1 MTMTLTAT
9 LTSLRMV
16 EGTSTPRASP
26 VRGRARQGT
35 MRAVEVFFLMM
46 GLWLVV
52 ALALGM
58 RRPRAFGGSALR
70 ARLDAVYGEPHE
82 LVRVSPEAFP
92 EADVE
97 FYDRAKAELERK
109 GYAMLGDV
117 EDLTLTRI
125 YPENRT
131 FVRLFVDAGRM
142 IRASVYHVH
151 PRGVVVSLLQVVQ
164 LFPRHLRVVE
174 LVSEIRGEFLVT
186 SNTHGVER
194 LEPPPE
200 AKVERLP
207 LATPLAEIV
216 GRHEKRVTEAVRAHP
231 ERAPATFESL
241 DDVLASIARAHVAMA
256 RHRQKVGG
264 LSRDELERLK
274 GRPLSATEEA
284 FLREVQGKQDG

>member
-1 MTMTLTAT
+1 MTRALA
-9 LTSLRMV
+9 
-16 EGTSTPRASP
+16 RAS
-26 VRGRARQGT
+26 GHNGD
-35 MRAVEVFFLMM
+35 VEVFFLMM

-52 ALALGM
+52 AIALGM
-58 RRPRAFGGSALR
+58 RRPRGFGGAALR

-82 LVRVSPEAFP
+82 LVPVSTDAFP
-92 EADVE
+92 EADLE
-97 FYDRAKAELERK
+97 FYDRIRGELERK

-131 FVRLFVDAGRM
+131 FMRLFVDAGRM
-142 IRASVYHVH
+142 IRASAYHVH

-164 LFPRHLRVVE
+164 LFPRHLRIIE
-174 LVSEIRGEFLVT
+174 LVSEVGGEFLVT
-186 SNTHGVER
+186 ANTHGVDR

-200 AKVERLP
+200 AKVERMP
-207 LATPLAEIV
+207 LATPALDV
-216 GRHEKRVTEAVRAHP
+216 VLRHERRITEAVRAHP
-231 ERAPATFESL
+231 ERAPTTFESL
-241 DDVLASIARAHVAMA
+241 ADITASISRAHVAMA

-284 FLREVQGKQDG
+284 FLREVQGKTEG